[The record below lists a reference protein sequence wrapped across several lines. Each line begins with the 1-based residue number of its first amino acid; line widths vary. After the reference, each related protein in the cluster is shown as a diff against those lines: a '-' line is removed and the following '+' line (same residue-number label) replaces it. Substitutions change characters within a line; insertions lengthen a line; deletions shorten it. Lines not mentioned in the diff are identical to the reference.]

1 MSGSKDTSTNMFD
14 LKGRKA
20 IVTGGTRGLG
30 KGMAEALL
38 EAGAEVVIFGSG
50 PSVDDVAAAFC
61 ERGFACHGL
70 TVDLADALA
79 RESGFD
85 RALESLGGRLDILV
99 TAAGVQRRY
108 KSAEFPLEDWEAV
121 LEVNLTAVFDLCQRA
136 ARIMLPRGGGKI
148 VNIASL
154 LSFFGGLTVP
164 AYAASKGGI
173 AQLTKALSN
182 EWAGQGICVNAL
194 APGYMATDMN
204 SALIADAGRNAE
216 ISARIPAHRWGTA
229 DDMKGP
235 LLFLASKASDY
246 VSGAVLPVDG
256 GYLGR

>member
-1 MSGSKDTSTNMFD
+1 MNLFD
-14 LKGRKA
+14 VKGRKA

-30 KGMAEALL
+30 HGMAEALL
-38 EAGAEVVIFGSG
+38 GAGAEVVIFGSG
-50 PSVDDVAAAFC
+50 KSVNDVAAAFC
-61 ERGFACHGL
+61 ESGFACHGL
-70 TVDLADALA
+70 VVDLADAAA
-79 RESGFD
+79 RGPGFD
-85 RALESLGGRLDILV
+85 RALELLGGRLDILV
-99 TAAGVQRRY
+99 TAAGLQRRH
-108 KSAEFPLEDWEAV
+108 KCADFPLEDWEAV

-136 ARIMLPRGGGKI
+136 ARIMLPQGGGKI

-173 AQLTKALSN
+173 AQLTKALAN
-182 EWAGQGICVNAL
+182 EWASQGICVNAL

-204 SALIADAGRNAE
+204 SALIADAGRNAD
-216 ISARIPAHRWGTA
+216 ISARIPAKRWGTA

>member
-1 MSGSKDTSTNMFD
+1 MTPFD
-14 LKGRKA
+14 IAGRKA

-50 PSVDDVAAAFC
+50 ESVEGVAAEFRA
-61 ERGFACHGL
+61 RGLACHGL
-70 TVDLADALA
+70 IVDLASAEA
-79 RESGFD
+79 RAQGFE
-85 RALESLGGRLDILV
+85 RAVGLLGGRLDILV
-99 TAAGVQRRY
+99 TAAGVQRRH
-108 KSAEFPLEDWEAV
+108 KSEAFPLEDWSEV

-136 ARIMLPRGGGKI
+136 ARVMLPQGKGKI
-148 VNIASL
+148 VTIASL

-173 AQLTKALSN
+173 AQLTKALAN
-182 EWAGQGICVNAL
+182 EWAGQGLCVNAI

-235 LLFLASKASDY
+235 LLFLASDASDY
-246 VSGAVLPVDG
+246 VNGAILPVDG